1 MAYASKYYDPVKA
14 HNYYMQHRKLKGR
27 RRRGTLND
35 TGKEALS
42 YVKQQL
48 KEQRDKE
55 LEAAEKAKEQA
66 LRILQSALN
75 SIVQNIQKRLESG
88 NLSTKQKKA
97 LKSRISGL
105 KAIYRRDKRYVNDTY
120 RTKVKTAREKYKK
133 EVEAETDKIYANYTK
148 ASRKKSS

>member
-1 MAYASKYYDPVKA
+1 MAYASKHYDPVKA
-14 HNYYMQHRKLKGR
+14 HNYYMEHRKLKG
-27 RRRGTLND
+27 RRGTLND

-55 LEAAEKAKEQA
+55 LEAAKKAKEQA
-66 LRILQSALN
+66 LNVLQSALN

-88 NLSTKQKKA
+88 NLSAEQKKA

-105 KAIYRRDKRYVNDTY
+105 KTIYTRDKRAVNETY

-133 EVEAETDKIYANYTK
+133 EVEAETDKVYANYTK
-148 ASRKKSS
+148 AKSKRG

>member
-14 HNYYMQHRKLKGR
+14 HNYYMEHRKLKG
-27 RRRGTLND
+27 RRGTLND

-55 LEAAEKAKEQA
+55 LEAAKKAKEQA
-66 LRILQSALN
+66 LNVLQSALN
-75 SIVQNIQKRLESG
+75 SIVQNIQKRLELG
-88 NLSTKQKKA
+88 NLSAEQKKA

-105 KAIYRRDKRYVNDTY
+105 KTIYTRDKRAVNETY

-133 EVEAETDKIYANYTK
+133 EVEAETDKVYANYTK
-148 ASRKKSS
+148 AKSKRG

>member
-14 HNYYMQHRKLKGR
+14 HNYYMEHRKLKGR
-27 RRRGTLND
+27 RRTLND

-55 LEAAEKAKEQA
+55 LEAAKKMKEQA
-66 LRILQSALN
+66 LSVLQSALN

-88 NLSTKQKKA
+88 NLSAEQKKA

-105 KAIYRRDKRYVNDTY
+105 KTVYRRDKRAVNDTY

-148 ASRKKSS
+148 AKGNRG

>member
-1 MAYASKYYDPVKA
+1 MAYASKYYGPVKA
-14 HNYYMQHRKLKGR
+14 HNYYMEHRKLKG
-27 RRRGTLND
+27 RRGTLND

-55 LEAAEKAKEQA
+55 LEAAKKAKEQA
-66 LRILQSALN
+66 LNVLQSALN

-88 NLSTKQKKA
+88 NLSAEQKKA

-105 KAIYRRDKRYVNDTY
+105 KTIYTRDKRAVNETY

-133 EVEAETDKIYANYTK
+133 EVEAETDKVYANYTK
-148 ASRKKSS
+148 AKSKRG

>member
-1 MAYASKYYDPVKA
+1 MAYASKYYAPVKA
-14 HNYYMQHRKLKGR
+14 HNYYMEHRKLKG
-27 RRRGTLND
+27 RRGTLND

-55 LEAAEKAKEQA
+55 LEAAKKAKEQA
-66 LRILQSALN
+66 LNVLQSALN

-88 NLSTKQKKA
+88 NLSAEQKKA

-105 KAIYRRDKRYVNDTY
+105 KTIYTRDKRAVNETY

-133 EVEAETDKIYANYTK
+133 EVEAETDKVYANYTK
-148 ASRKKSS
+148 AKSKRG

>member
-14 HNYYMQHRKLKGR
+14 HNYYMEHRKLKG
-27 RRRGTLND
+27 RRGTLND

-55 LEAAEKAKEQA
+55 LEAAKKAKEQA
-66 LRILQSALN
+66 LNVLQSALN

-88 NLSTKQKKA
+88 NLSAEQKKA

-105 KAIYRRDKRYVNDTY
+105 KTIYTRDKRAVNETY

-133 EVEAETDKIYANYTK
+133 R
-148 ASRKKSS
+148 S

>member
-14 HNYYMQHRKLKGR
+14 HNYYMEHRKLKGR
-27 RRRGTLND
+27 RGTLNN
-35 TGKEALS
+35 TGEEALS

-55 LEAAEKAKEQA
+55 LEAAKKAKEQA
-66 LRILQSALN
+66 LSVLQSALN

-88 NLSTKQKKA
+88 NLSAKQKKA
-97 LKSRISGL
+97 LKLRISGL
-105 KAIYRRDKRYVNDTY
+105 KTIYRRDKRAVNDTY

>member
-14 HNYYMQHRKLKGR
+14 HNYYMAHRKLKG

-48 KEQRDKE
+48 KEQRDRE

-88 NLSTKQKKA
+88 NLSTKQKKV

-105 KAIYRRDKRYVNDTY
+105 KAIYKRDKRYVNDTY

>member
-75 SIVQNIQKRLESG
+75 SIVQNIEKRLESG
-88 NLSTKQKKA
+88 NLSKEQKKA

-105 KAIYRRDKRYVNDTY
+105 KTIYRRDKRYVNDTY

>member
-1 MAYASKYYDPVKA
+1 
-14 HNYYMQHRKLKGR
+14 MQ
-27 RRRGTLND
+27 
-35 TGKEALS
+35 A
-42 YVKQQL
+42 
-48 KEQRDKE
+48 
-55 LEAAEKAKEQA
+55 
-66 LRILQSALN
+66 ALN

-88 NLSTKQKKA
+88 NLSAKQKKA

-105 KAIYRRDKRYVNDTY
+105 KTIYRRDKRAVNDTY

>member
-14 HNYYMQHRKLKGR
+14 HNYYMEHRKLKG
-27 RRRGTLND
+27 RRGTLND

-55 LEAAEKAKEQA
+55 LEAAKKAKEQA
-66 LRILQSALN
+66 LNVLQSALN

-88 NLSTKQKKA
+88 NLSAEQKKA

-105 KAIYRRDKRYVNDTY
+105 KTIYTRDKRAVNETY

-133 EVEAETDKIYANYTK
+133 EVEAETDKVYANYTK
-148 ASRKKSS
+148 AKSKRG

>member
-14 HNYYMQHRKLKGR
+14 HNYYMEHRKLKG
-27 RRRGTLND
+27 RRGTLND
-35 TGKEALS
+35 TGKEVLS

-55 LEAAEKAKEQA
+55 LEAAKKAKEQA
-66 LRILQSALN
+66 LNVLQSALN

-88 NLSTKQKKA
+88 NLSAEQKKA

-105 KAIYRRDKRYVNDTY
+105 KTIYMRDKRAVNETY

-133 EVEAETDKIYANYTK
+133 EVEAETDKVYANYTK
-148 ASRKKSS
+148 AKSKRG

>member
-14 HNYYMQHRKLKGR
+14 HNYYMEHRKLKG
-27 RRRGTLND
+27 RRGTLND

-55 LEAAEKAKEQA
+55 LEAAKKAKEQA
-66 LRILQSALN
+66 LNVLQSALN

-88 NLSTKQKKA
+88 NLSAEQKKA

-105 KAIYRRDKRYVNDTY
+105 KTIYTRDKRAVNETY
-120 RTKVKTAREKYKK
+120 RTKVKTAHEKYKK
-133 EVEAETDKIYANYTK
+133 EVEAETDKVYANYTK
-148 ASRKKSS
+148 AKSKRG

>member
-1 MAYASKYYDPVKA
+1 MAYASKYYDLVKA
-14 HNYYMQHRKLKGR
+14 HNYYMAHRKLKGK
-27 RRRGTLND
+27 RGTLND

-55 LEAAEKAKEQA
+55 LEAAKKAKEQA
-66 LRILQSALN
+66 LNVLQSALN

-88 NLSTKQKKA
+88 NLSAEQKKA

-105 KAIYRRDKRYVNDTY
+105 KTIYTRDKRAVNETY

-133 EVEAETDKIYANYTK
+133 EVEAETDKVYANYTK
-148 ASRKKSS
+148 AKSKRG

>member
-14 HNYYMQHRKLKGR
+14 HNYYMEHRKLKG
-27 RRRGTLND
+27 RRGTLND

-55 LEAAEKAKEQA
+55 LEAAKKAKEQA
-66 LRILQSALN
+66 LNVLQSALN

-88 NLSTKQKKA
+88 NLSAEQKKA

-105 KAIYRRDKRYVNDTY
+105 KTIYTRDKRAVNETY

-133 EVEAETDKIYANYTK
+133 EVEAETDKVYANYTK
-148 ASRKKSS
+148 AKSKRR

>member
-14 HNYYMQHRKLKGR
+14 HNYYMEHRKLKGR
-27 RRRGTLND
+27 CGTLND

-55 LEAAEKAKEQA
+55 LEAAKKAKEQA
-66 LRILQSALN
+66 LNVLQSALN

-88 NLSTKQKKA
+88 NLSAEQKKA

-105 KAIYRRDKRYVNDTY
+105 KTIYTRDKRAVNETY

-133 EVEAETDKIYANYTK
+133 EVEAETDKVYANYTK
-148 ASRKKSS
+148 AKSKRG